1 MIDEKFIKVG
11 QRFKGQIK
19 GYIITIT
26 DIKEENGKVYVWIKD
41 EQGHTVAPDIETFK
55 HLLFDAI

>member
-11 QRFKGQIK
+11 QKFKGQIK

-26 DIKEENGKVYVWIKD
+26 EIKEEDGNVYVFIKD
-41 EQGHTVAPDIETFK
+41 EQGHILGTNIDTFK